1 MYGTNWWSMLQY
13 WLLTGP
19 GQKPFAAASWPVAIA
34 HPWHA
39 RGGTCIK
46 IYQAVKRR
54 CLLQHSWGFTASS
67 WKATVKRNQTQL
79 VRLVRKPVL
88 PERWRQRK
96 WVRVWVLHLTLQ
108 IPSWVFMWGLSY
120 MSGRDKDFPNKLLHW
135 YTRWFF
141 SGIKS
146 VMSVSGT
153 EFSWV
158 SAVSEFFLLQIVSH
172 HMKKRLVA
180 RPSPI
185 IAFDPLFD
193 GTSYVHAQQIHSW

>member
-1 MYGTNWWSMLQY
+1 MYGTNWSMLQY

-39 RGGTCIK
+39 RGGTCTK

-54 CLLQHSWGFTASS
+54 CLLQHSWEFTASS
-67 WKATVKRNQTQL
+67 WKATVKRNQAQL

-120 MSGRDKDFPNKLLHW
+120 MSGRGKDFPNL
-135 YTRWFF
+135 YTDIPGVFF
-141 SGIKS
+141 SQLKVWCQFQEQS
-146 VMSVSGT
+146 SP
-153 EFSWV
+153 EFQQFPS
-158 SAVSEFFLLQIVSH
+158 FFFS
-172 HMKKRLVA
+172 R
-180 RPSPI
+180 
-185 IAFDPLFD
+185 
-193 GTSYVHAQQIHSW
+193 